1 MANTSLN
8 AMPGYSGLHFILS
21 QVEDN
26 SHEDNT
32 PDIND
37 VMDEEFQ
44 LERLEEETIVVNA
57 HLEAFEESY
66 ND

>member
-21 QVEDN
+21 QVEDY
-26 SHEDNT
+26 SHEDGT

-37 VMDEEFQ
+37 IMDEEFQ

-57 HLEAFEESY
+57 HLKTFEESY

>member
-26 SHEDNT
+26 T

-37 VMDEEFQ
+37 IMDEEFQ

>member
-21 QVEDN
+21 QV
-26 SHEDNT
+26 EDNT

>member
-1 MANTSLN
+1 MITTNLN

-37 VMDEEFQ
+37 IMDEEFQ

>member
-1 MANTSLN
+1 MARLSFSE
-8 AMPGYSGLHFILS
+8 MPSYTGLHFVLS
-21 QVEDN
+21 QVEEN
-26 SHEDNT
+26 SQVDQL
-32 PDIND
+32 DIND
-37 VMDEEFQ
+37 MLDEEFQ

>member
-21 QVEDN
+21 QVEDY
-26 SHEDNT
+26 SHEDGT

-37 VMDEEFQ
+37 IMDEEFQ

-57 HLEAFEESY
+57 HLKAFEESH

>member
-21 QVEDN
+21 QVEDY
-26 SHEDNT
+26 SHEDGT

-37 VMDEEFQ
+37 IMDEEFQ

>member
-21 QVEDN
+21 QVEEN
-26 SHEDNT
+26 SQVDQL
-32 PDIND
+32 DIND
-37 VMDEEFQ
+37 MLDEGFQ